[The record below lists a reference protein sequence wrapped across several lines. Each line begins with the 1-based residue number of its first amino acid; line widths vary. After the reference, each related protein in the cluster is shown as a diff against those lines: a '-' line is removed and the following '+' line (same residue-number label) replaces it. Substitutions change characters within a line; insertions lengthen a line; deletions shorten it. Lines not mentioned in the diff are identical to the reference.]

1 VTRIQAGES
10 RSSLIVS
17 WRNPNDLVWLP
28 WSWLLLLFVSNIK
41 PTTRDAREAMTGSAS
56 VDNLIEL
63 GVYGLIAAGCIAALA
78 RHRHSPTRSAGVM
91 MLTSFGLLAVASAA
105 WSSVPVFSVVR
116 GSQIIVVALLTIVS
130 VEAWRSKLRDVVAD
144 WIRIWQ
150 GYAIV
155 VMALV
160 VFGVLMGPSE
170 SRFRW
175 PGTEPIIVGSY
186 LALAAVVVLSM
197 LLERGWRFPRP
208 KLALMSVLVVVFVT
222 FMLVNTTRST
232 LAGFAVGAI
241 AVYLT
246 RSARRLDLRWLIV
259 PFAGLAGA
267 IAAILYSDALASYVL
282 RGQSVEQFATL
293 SDRTA
298 IWSTAWEQASN
309 HLVFGGGY
317 GAGRVLFL
325 DLFEWAGSAHSLW
338 AELLVDLGLIG
349 AALGLGLLLWSISG
363 AVSLQTRAPGPIGS
377 ASLGVLLTTAIA
389 GLAETGFAFPGLPL
403 TVLALT
409 IAGLTAG
416 RTGTYVERFSQEY
429 GDAAPGSQYEAT

>member
-41 PTTRDAREAMTGSAS
+41 PTTRDAREAITGSAS

-175 PGTEPIIVGSY
+175 PGTEPIMVGSY

-267 IAAILYSDALASYVL
+267 IRQLC
-282 RGQSVEQFATL
+282 
-293 SDRTA
+293 
-298 IWSTAWEQASN
+298 
-309 HLVFGGGY
+309 
-317 GAGRVLFL
+317 
-325 DLFEWAGSAHSLW
+325 
-338 AELLVDLGLIG
+338 
-349 AALGLGLLLWSISG
+349 
-363 AVSLQTRAPGPIGS
+363 APGPVRG
-377 ASLGVLLTTAIA
+377 AVRHLERPYGYLVDGVGTGVQSPRLRRRLRGRKGAVPRPLRVGRLRSQPVGGTPRRSRPHWSGARI
-389 GLAETGFAFPGLPL
+389 GLAALVDFGRRVSANQGARSDRFR
-403 TVLALT
+403 LARR
-409 IAGLTAG
+409 APDHGDR
-416 RTGTYVERFSQEY
+416 RTGR
-429 GDAAPGSQYEAT
+429 DWLRLPGSPPHGARFDDRRIDRRPNRDICREIQSGVWRCCTRVAV